1 MATDHPDEDVGDAM
15 EDVDTDVEEAPSSPS
30 TFKEKMTVL
39 KAKSK
44 ELGSAAGAK
53 AKELAVQVSDATVEA
68 AEVAS
73 AKTATFAKKAGR
85 ATKEAAV
92 TTGSKSKALAAK
104 AADATK
110 EFAEKTAEATKEAA
124 DKTSLAVSA
133 GIAVAK
139 ENLDDAKERRKAAKQ
154 ATTVVVDP
162 NEIVLGPDIESDFD
176 EAETLGLTEDVSS
189 QSFVPEEKQV
199 PISTNETK
207 QYLIIPNDYST
218 NTQGVMSANQK
229 ILRTTKDFGRS
240 VIRNGPDFMIGWFLL
255 AVCLTTLANIIA
267 SITELGP
274 DVVQFSIGLP
284 HFMVATAT
292 EHVWIQAITGALMF
306 MLLSDAI
313 LLSVSSASPRSY
325 RRLSIVFTIAWVL
338 PGIDQGGNFA
348 SPFENEGLRE
358 VLWHLVAIPMA
369 ILTTMIRSEVLRQ
382 RQDGERMELQ
392 DGQDWSGS
400 ERDSPLV
407 SNTARDL
414 LESEWIAVGLN
425 DELNEKP
432 RRRER
437 MEFYEW
443 IFFFFMWLFIFGS
456 IAMGVKA
463 GTEHDGASSV
473 MASSY
478 MPAIGL
484 CMGLAVILAFIL
496 FRMDRSARSSIDMAK
511 RRERYNAMQ
520 DEYWETRR
528 VEFRLKRE
536 SMEQGGQTAAGLPSD
551 A

>member
-1 MATDHPDEDVGDAM
+1 MATDDLDEDVGDAV
-15 EDVDTDVEEAPSSPS
+15 EDVDTDVEEASSSPS
-30 TFKEKMTVL
+30 TFKEKMSVL
-39 KAKSK
+39 KSKSK
-44 ELGSAAGAK
+44 EFGSAAGAK

-73 AKTATFAKKAGR
+73 AKTAIFAKKAGR

-92 TTGSKSKALAAK
+92 ATGSKSKELAGK
-104 AADATK
+104 AAEATK
-110 EFAEKTAEATKEAA
+110 EIAGKTAEATKEAA

-139 ENLDDAKERRKAAKQ
+139 ENLDDAKERRKAAKE

-162 NEIVLGPDIESDFD
+162 NEIVLGPDIESVLD
-176 EAETLGLTEDVSS
+176 ESNTPMFTKETSDNT
-189 QSFVPEEKQV
+189 PEVVEKHA
-199 PISTNETK
+199 PIETK
-207 QYLIIPNDYST
+207 QYVIVPNDEST
-218 NTQGVMSANQK
+218 FTQDVMSTNQK
-229 ILRTTKDFGRS
+229 ILRTTKDLGRS
-240 VIRNGPDFMIGWFLL
+240 VIRDGPDFMIGWLLL

-338 PGIDQGGNFA
+338 PGINQGGNFA

-358 VLWHLVAIPMA
+358 VLWHLVAIPML
-369 ILTTMIRSEVLRQ
+369 ILITMIRSEVLRQ
-382 RQDGERMELQ
+382 RQDGERMELS
-392 DGQDWSGS
+392 DGHDWNGGG
-400 ERDSPLV
+400 RDSPLV
-407 SNTARDL
+407 SNTAPDL
-414 LESEWIAVGLN
+414 LESEWMAMGLN

-463 GTEHDGASSV
+463 GTENEGASSV

-484 CMGLAVILAFIL
+484 CMSLAVILAFIL

-536 SMEQGGQTAAGLPSD
+536 SMEQGGQNAAGVPSD